1 MRITIILVL
10 VGLFCNLN
18 LNGQT
23 RTIIGRVISEDL
35 EALPEVNIQNI
46 DTLLLGKTDID
57 GRFKINIPQKTDK
70 ILFSWIGMEWTEIK
84 LQNDCDTLEVV
95 MMYDAIYDFMSS
107 KKSDRLRKKRFNE
120 LPKHHSDAVKK
131 GLFKNYDICY
141 ERFFKPYKPAL
152 DSINKELKSKRKQI
166 KETYKALLIGDT
178 IRIPYSG
185 DWRYDGTDR
194 TTLHSYS
201 YVVDGDNFDCIIK
214 GIITEKNKR
223 KGGYNIV
230 YRVIDCKDC
239 RFDNIVLNKKELK
252 VGELIEYNMRYLKIL
267 KDK

>member
-1 MRITIILVL
+1 MRIIIIL
-10 VGLFCNLN
+10 VGLFCNFN

-35 EALPEVNIQNI
+35 EALPEVNIQNS

-57 GRFKINIPQKTDK
+57 GRFIINIPPNTDK
-70 ILFSWIGMEWTEIK
+70 ILFSWIGMEWTKIK
-84 LQNDCDTLEVV
+84 LQDDCDTIEVV

-107 KKSDRLRKKRFNE
+107 NKIDRLRRKRFDE
-120 LPKHHSDAVKK
+120 LLNLHSSAVKK
-131 GLFKNYDICY
+131 GHFAKNTICY
-141 ERFFKPYKPAL
+141 DREFKPEKPTL
-152 DSINKELKSKRKQI
+152 DSIGRELESKRKQI
-166 KETYKALLIGDT
+166 KETYKALVIGDT

-185 DWRYDGTDR
+185 EWRYDGTDR

-214 GIITEKNKR
+214 GIITEKNNR
-223 KGGYNIV
+223 KGGYNLV
-230 YRVIDCKDC
+230 CKVIDCKNC
-239 RFDNIVLNKKELK
+239 HFDNIVLNKKELK
-252 VGELIEYNMRYLKIL
+252 DGELIEYNMRYFKIL